1 MNNLKI
7 KTMDFLKALN
17 DVQKS
22 VKVSIDIND
31 LQNLKAANYCLCF
44 AKKVNNAYTV
54 VWQSY
59 DKYLVDNTFSWTPQY
74 QLFGTNTFQDNI
86 TVNVNTNIV
95 NIGLSETSILNQYG
109 VLGNPVTGGADTGFT
124 MDNQYGSIHPGVN
137 QVSTGI
143 NGQITATPI
152 YVAEAPI
159 MQGTCFLQPVE
170 KALIWFEQDI
180 QTGTMFSTARSRDIE
195 VDLTQTN
202 SVHIQYKNQ
211 QWSII

>member
-7 KTMDFLKALN
+7 KTMNFLQALA
-17 DVQKS
+17 DVEKS
-22 VKVSIDIND
+22 VKVSVDVND
-31 LQNLKAANYCLCF
+31 LQNLKAANYRLCF
-44 AKKVNNAYTV
+44 AKKVNDTYTV

-74 QLFGTNTFQDNI
+74 QLFGSNIFKDNI
-86 TVNVNTNIV
+86 TVNVSTNTV
-95 NIGLSETSILNQYG
+95 NIGLGETSILNQYG
-109 VLGNPVTGGADTGFT
+109 ILENPVTGGDDTGFT
-124 MDNQYGSIHPGVN
+124 MDNKYGSIHPGVN

-143 NGQITATPI
+143 NGEIIATPI
-152 YVAEAPI
+152 YVAESPI

-195 VDLTQTN
+195 VDLTQVN
-202 SVHIQYKNQ
+202 SVHIQYKSQ
-211 QWSII
+211 KWLIV